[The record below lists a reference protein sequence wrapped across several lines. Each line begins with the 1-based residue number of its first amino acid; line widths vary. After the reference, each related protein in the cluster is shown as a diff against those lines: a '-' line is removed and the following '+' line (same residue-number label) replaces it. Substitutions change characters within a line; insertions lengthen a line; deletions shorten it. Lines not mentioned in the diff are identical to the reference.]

1 MSLLR
6 STTFVVA
13 LAALSLA
20 ACATGTLRPGQG
32 ARSASNFDLVNAS
45 FDSVTALAVAPAGS
59 DAFHA
64 VDLGR
69 PLQGG
74 LDALTFRMPA
84 GDCLRDLRITFHD
97 GHQETLTAI
106 DVCRTHGLR
115 LDARR

>member
-6 STTFVVA
+6 ATPSVVA

-20 ACATGTLRPGQG
+20 ACAAGTLAPTRDGHP
-32 ARSASNFDLVNAS
+32 ASNFDLVNAG
-45 FDSVTALAVAPAGS
+45 FDSVTALAVAPAG
-59 DAFHA
+59 DASFHA
-64 VDLGR
+64 VELGR

-74 LDALTFRMPA
+74 LDALTVRMPA
-84 GDCLRDLRITFHD
+84 GTCLRDLRLTFRD
-97 GHQETLTAI
+97 GREQTMRNI

>member
-1 MSLLR
+1 MSPLR
-6 STTFVVA
+6 ATTLVVA

-20 ACATGTLRPGQG
+20 ACAAGTLRSDQA
-32 ARSASNFDLVNAS
+32 ARPASNFDLVNAS

-59 DAFHA
+59 GSFHA

-84 GDCLRDLRITFHD
+84 GDCLRDLRITFRD
-97 GHQETLTAI
+97 GREKTFEAI

>member
-6 STTFVVA
+6 ATTLVIA

-20 ACATGTLRPGQG
+20 ACATGTLRSGQG
-32 ARSASNFDLVNAS
+32 GQSASNFDLVNAS

-59 DAFHA
+59 ASFRD

-84 GDCLRDLRITFHD
+84 GDCLRDLRITFRD
-97 GHQETLTAI
+97 GREETLQAI